1 MTIVYYGHMTA
12 DKPRRYRSPRRAAQA
27 AETRRQIV
35 DAAHRLFAERG
46 LGATSIADVAGAAGV
61 AAPTIYASFG
71 SKAGLLLAIL
81 DELTAA
87 AGMAEMREALRT
99 HQHDP
104 TAQLAAYVHFDRTLF
119 EQGRDIIGV
128 GLGARSDPEIES
140 WFAEGERRRRANQA
154 PVVRAWRRAGALRR
168 GLGERRAADILWG
181 LTGPA
186 VYQLFVVESGWS
198 GSAFERWLRDL
209 LEGLLLA

>member
-1 MTIVYYGHMTA
+1 MSP

-35 DAAHRLFAERG
+35 EAAHRLFAERG
-46 LGATSIADVAGAAGV
+46 LGSTSIADVARAAGV
-61 AAPTIYASFG
+61 AAPTIYASFA

-87 AGMAEMREALRT
+87 AGMAEMQDALRT
-99 HQHDP
+99 HSDDP
-104 TAQLAAYVHFDRTLF
+104 RAQLAAYVHFDRTLF
-119 EQGRDIIGV
+119 ETGRDIIGV

-140 WFAEGERRRRANQA
+140 WFAEGERRRRAGQA
-154 PVVRAWRRAGALRR
+154 PVVHAWHRAGALRP
-168 GLGERRAADILWG
+168 GLGARRAADILWS

-198 GSAFERWLRDL
+198 PSAFERWLRDL